1 MFFKFASKAVSQAS
15 QPRDEL
21 NIQLHTQLRTITASF
36 SQLFPGKDTFW
47 PSLLSLLSL
56 LSLDVCWCWSMFMIG
71 SLEPVY
77 QFLSSFILHFYLF
90 QGSIPFPVL
99 CLFPGQILNASI
111 FIDRKPSAFTVTA
124 WSEGRSLNSF
134 NLRKP
139 ISQHMRTQVNQCKY
153 RDCLDP
159 SFTCWCIIA
168 FWHYEGS
175 LAPCISFT
183 FNIHLQSSFTR
194 TVAIARLPNIH
205 NVGSFAWT
213 HVQRLL
219 LAHTPTP
226 GGSKGLWTV
235 NAARITW
242 SNLGNSGNCSSP
254 CGATQDRLADP
265 PTWSVSFSPNNDL
278 DLRCHFSG

>member
-1 MFFKFASKAVSQAS
+1 
-15 QPRDEL
+15 
-21 NIQLHTQLRTITASF
+21 
-36 SQLFPGKDTFW
+36 
-47 PSLLSLLSL
+47 
-56 LSLDVCWCWSMFMIG
+56 MIG

>member
-1 MFFKFASKAVSQAS
+1 M
-15 QPRDEL
+15 L
-21 NIQLHTQLRTITASF
+21 IH
-36 SQLFPGKDTFW
+36 
-47 PSLLSLLSL
+47 
-56 LSLDVCWCWSMFMIG
+56 
-71 SLEPVY
+71 VY
-77 QFLSSFILHFYLF
+77 DRQFGTRL
-90 QGSIPFPVL
+90 
-99 CLFPGQILNASI
+99 SI
-111 FIDRKPSAFTVTA
+111 FIILISSFLSVSRFHSVSCFVSLPRSNPQCIDHHQPQAF
-124 WSEGRSLNSF
+124 SLHGHSVKRRTQ
-134 NLRKP
+134 LELLQPAKT
-139 ISQHMRTQVNQCKY
+139 IESQHMRAHVNQCKY

-168 FWHYEGS
+168 LWHHEGS

-183 FNIHLQSSFTR
+183 FNMHLQNSFTR

-265 PTWSVSFSPNNDL
+265 PTWSVSFSPTTSTFVAISQGSFENL
-278 DLRCHFSG
+278 AIWAIGKEIS